1 MAMLARL
8 GSHLRHG
15 NLGKQSFQKTTTVG
29 QQGRTQRLLNPLG
42 GESFALAQTL
52 LEEF

>member
-1 MAMLARL
+1 MATLARL

-15 NLGKQSFQKTTTVG
+15 DLGEQSFQETTAVG

-42 GESFALAQTL
+42 GESFAPAQTL